1 MTLQRFGN
9 CVPSTEKG
17 AALGAQ
23 PIERFEHCHCL
34 LQQSFA
40 QICQT
45 PILID
50 HPPLIL

>member
-9 CVPSTEKG
+9 CVPSTGKG

-23 PIERFEHCHCL
+23 PIERFNHCL

-50 HPPLIL
+50 HPPLVL